1 MTETK
6 NRIENIKQRLG
17 YTVDNRDAYV
27 WSLDAK
33 FLLDL
38 NSSLETKLKS
48 ALEYIKEDKC
58 TCKGHQDKLSGE
70 WDLDMCARCGLIKEL
85 ESTT

>member
-6 NRIENIKQRLG
+6 KRIENIKQRLG

-38 NSSLETKLKS
+38 NSSLETKLKK
-48 ALEYIKEDKC
+48 ALHAMKE
-58 TCKGHQDKLSGE
+58 QDQWHRDYDDRDIYEGSPMQISLGE
-70 WDLDMCARCGLIKEL
+70 LIKEL
-85 ESTT
+85 ESV